1 MRMSAEVI
9 GLDLEVEAM
18 LVAAGLP
25 VSDLSRSPTSLSLL
39 GMRQEGQLL
48 GVVGIEAYGREGL
61 LRSLVVVPARR
72 NAGLGLGLV
81 SDAERW
87 ATVRGI
93 TILYLLT
100 TTAAQ
105 FFAQRG
111 YETIAR
117 SEAPASIAATAQF
130 KDLCPAS
137 STFMRKVLTASK
149 SLQPTPA
156 SGRG

>member
-1 MRMSAEVI
+1 
-9 GLDLEVEAM
+9 M

-25 VSDLSRSPTSLSLL
+25 VSDLSRSPSLSLL
-39 GMRQEGQLL
+39 GVRQEGQLL

-72 NAGLGLGLV
+72 NAGLGLSLV

-87 ATVRGI
+87 AVVHGI
-93 TILYLLT
+93 TTLYLFT
-100 TTAAQ
+100 TTAAK
-105 FFAQRG
+105 FFGRRG
-111 YETIAR
+111 YEAIAR
-117 SEAPASIAATAQF
+117 SEAPAAIAATAQF
-130 KDLCPAS
+130 RDLCPAS
-137 STFMRKVLTASK
+137 STFMRKVLTADN